1 MNIPDLFYILGF
13 IALLLVVSNFMHV
26 DTKFKREKPVKRS
39 TNTNTI
45 KQQCDKDDSKTFL
58 NVISFFENEVFFRY
72 GKNKLEKNYQD
83 DLFHRFAVLKERYG
97 YQIAYESTKGNNRI
111 DFLINNSIGV
121 ELKIYRGGTQVH
133 KELFNQ
139 ISTYA
144 HHFPKMIGVVLNL
157 TDKPNNDLKLEIKN
171 KLKDQNVITEE
182 DYEIIIISVKR
193 RD

>member
-1 MNIPDLFYILGF
+1 MNIADLFYILGF
-13 IALLLVVSNFMHV
+13 IALLLVVSNFMHE
-26 DTKFKREKPVKRS
+26 DKKFKKEKLVKRC
-39 TNTNTI
+39 TNTI
-45 KQQCDKDDSKTFL
+45 KYKCENDDYKTFL
-58 NVISFFENEVFFRY
+58 NIISFLENEVFFRY

-83 DLFHRFAVLKERYG
+83 DLFHRFAVLEERYG
-97 YQIAYESTKGNNRI
+97 YQTDYESTKGNNRI

-144 HHFPKMIGVVLNL
+144 HHFPKIIGVVLNL

>member
-1 MNIPDLFYILGF
+1 MNITDFFYILGF
-13 IALLLVVSNFMHV
+13 IALLLVVSNFMHE
-26 DTKFKREKPVKRS
+26 DTKIKREKSVKRR
-39 TNTNTI
+39 NTI
-45 KQQCDKDDSKTFL
+45 NYKCGNDDKTTFH
-58 NVISFFENEVFFRY
+58 NVISFLEDEVFFRY

-97 YQIAYESTKGNNRI
+97 YQIDYESTKGNNRI
-111 DFLINNSIGV
+111 DFLINNLIGV

-144 HHFPKMIGVVLNL
+144 HHFPKIIGVVLNL
-157 TDKPNNDLKLEIKN
+157 TDKPNNDLQLEIKN